1 MRAVTK
7 ISSHGTLNYLDALNF
22 LAMAGIFD
30 ESNVDALAT
39 IAHEGALSQEELEK
53 ATEQII
59 DSSIEFIRKYPDLEY
74 TESTTNMLSLYK
86 TCQINFI
93 ERVLESNLA
102 TVKTNQDQRILSPSK
117 EEAAILGEIV
127 TPRIANK
134 SSDNIEMA

>member
-39 IAHEGALSQEELEK
+39 IAHGGALSQEELEK
-53 ATEQII
+53 VTEQII
-59 DSSIEFIRKYPDLEY
+59 DRSIEFILKYPDLEY
-74 TESTTNMLSLYK
+74 TENTTNMLSLYK

>member
-1 MRAVTK
+1 MRTVTK

-22 LAMAGIFD
+22 LAMVGIFD
-30 ESNVDALAT
+30 ESNADALAT
-39 IAHEGALSQEELEK
+39 IAHGGALSQEEFEK

-59 DSSIEFIRKYPDLEY
+59 DGSIEFILKHPDLEY
-74 TESTTNMLSLYK
+74 TENTTIMLSLYK

-93 ERVLESNLA
+93 ERVLES
-102 TVKTNQDQRILSPSK
+102 KDQRILSPSK

>member
-1 MRAVTK
+1 MRTVTK

-22 LAMAGIFD
+22 LAMVGIFD
-30 ESNVDALAT
+30 ESNADALAT
-39 IAHEGALSQEELEK
+39 IAHGGALSQEEFEK

-59 DSSIEFIRKYPDLEY
+59 DGSIEFILKHPDLEY
-74 TESTTNMLSLYK
+74 TENTTVMLSLYK

-93 ERVLESNLA
+93 ERVLES
-102 TVKTNQDQRILSPSK
+102 KDQRILSPSK

>member
-1 MRAVTK
+1 MRTVTK

-22 LAMAGIFD
+22 LAMVGIFD
-30 ESNVDALAT
+30 ESNADALAT
-39 IAHEGALSQEELEK
+39 IAHGGALSPEEFEK

-59 DSSIEFIRKYPDLEY
+59 DGSIEFILKHPDLEY
-74 TESTTNMLSLYK
+74 TENTTVMLSLYK

-93 ERVLESNLA
+93 ERVLES
-102 TVKTNQDQRILSPSK
+102 KDQRILSPSK

-134 SSDNIEMA
+134 SSDSIEMA

>member
-1 MRAVTK
+1 MRTVTK

-22 LAMAGIFD
+22 LAMVGIFD
-30 ESNVDALAT
+30 ESNADALAT
-39 IAHEGALSQEELEK
+39 IAHGGALSQEEFEK

-59 DSSIEFIRKYPDLEY
+59 DGSIEFILKHPDLEY
-74 TESTTNMLSLYK
+74 TENTTIMLSLYK

-93 ERVLESNLA
+93 ERVLES
-102 TVKTNQDQRILSPSK
+102 KYQRILSPSK

-134 SSDNIEMA
+134 SSDSIEMA

>member
-1 MRAVTK
+1 MRAVKKLNHNIKHTGSNFSTYK
-7 ISSHGTLNYLDALNF
+7 TLNYSDALNF

-39 IAHEGALSQEELEK
+39 IAHGGALSREELQK

-59 DSSIEFIRKYPDLEY
+59 DSSIEFILSYPDLEY
-74 TESTTNMLSLYK
+74 TENTTNMLSLYK
-86 TCQINFI
+86 TCQVNFI
-93 ERVLESNLA
+93 ERVLKEKAIGES
-102 TVKTNQDQRILSPSK
+102 
-117 EEAAILGEIV
+117 V

>member
-1 MRAVTK
+1 MRTVTK

-22 LAMAGIFD
+22 LAMVGIFD
-30 ESNVDALAT
+30 ESNADALAT
-39 IAHEGALSQEELEK
+39 IAHGGALSQEEFEK

-59 DSSIEFIRKYPDLEY
+59 DGSIEFILKHPDLEY
-74 TESTTNMLSLYK
+74 TENTTVMLSLYK

-93 ERVLESNLA
+93 ERVLES
-102 TVKTNQDQRILSPSK
+102 KDQRILSPSK

-134 SSDNIEMA
+134 SSDSIEMA

>member
-1 MRAVTK
+1 MRTVTK
-7 ISSHGTLNYLDALNF
+7 ITSHGTLNYLDALNF
-22 LAMAGIFD
+22 LAMVGIFD
-30 ESNVDALAT
+30 ESNADALAT
-39 IAHEGALSQEELEK
+39 IAHGGALSQEEFEK

-59 DSSIEFIRKYPDLEY
+59 DGSIEFILKHPDLEY
-74 TESTTNMLSLYK
+74 TENTTIMLSLYK

-93 ERVLESNLA
+93 ERVLES
-102 TVKTNQDQRILSPSK
+102 KDQRILSPSK

>member
-1 MRAVTK
+1 MRTVTK

-22 LAMAGIFD
+22 LAMVGIFD
-30 ESNVDALAT
+30 ESNADALAT
-39 IAHEGALSQEELEK
+39 IAHGGALSQEEFEK

-59 DSSIEFIRKYPDLEY
+59 DGSIEFILKHPDLEY
-74 TESTTNMLSLYK
+74 TENTTIMLSLYK

-93 ERVLESNLA
+93 ERVLES
-102 TVKTNQDQRILSPSK
+102 KDQRILSPSK

-134 SSDNIEMA
+134 SSDSIEMA

>member
-1 MRAVTK
+1 MRTVTK

-22 LAMAGIFD
+22 LAMVGIFD
-30 ESNVDALAT
+30 ESNADALAT
-39 IAHEGALSQEELEK
+39 IAHGGALSQEEFEK

-59 DSSIEFIRKYPDLEY
+59 DGSIEFILKHPDLEY
-74 TESTTNMLSLYK
+74 TENTTIMLSLYK

-93 ERVLESNLA
+93 ERVLES
-102 TVKTNQDQRILSPSK
+102 KDQRILSPSK

-134 SSDNIEMA
+134 SRDSIEMA